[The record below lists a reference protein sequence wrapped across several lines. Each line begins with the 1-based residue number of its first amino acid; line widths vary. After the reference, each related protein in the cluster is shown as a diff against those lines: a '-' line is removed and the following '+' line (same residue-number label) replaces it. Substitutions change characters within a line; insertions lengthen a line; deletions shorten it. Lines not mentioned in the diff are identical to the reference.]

1 MHIKGNSAL
10 VQFENS
16 NTGHKWEIYSGGSI
30 GNNGLGIFDRTT
42 SQYLIAFAENGNV
55 GIGTVSPSSRLTV
68 KGKITCQELLILDNV
83 PSSDYVFET
92 EYELMS
98 VREVEAYITQHKHL
112 PNVPSAEEFK
122 QGYKAG
128 DMDDLLLRKIEE
140 LTLYIIEQE
149 KRIEELE
156 EKIELTSNR

>member
-55 GIGTVSPSSRLTV
+55 GIGTVSPSSKLAV
-68 KGKITCQELLILDNV
+68 KGMIIPIVNQNADTIHFNSCISFDFTSALTIRNGVGIKNDRFKFHLLLIL
-83 PSSDYVFET
+83 
-92 EYELMS
+92 
-98 VREVEAYITQHKHL
+98 R
-112 PNVPSAEEFK
+112 
-122 QGYKAG
+122 
-128 DMDDLLLRKIEE
+128 
-140 LTLYIIEQE
+140 
-149 KRIEELE
+149 
-156 EKIELTSNR
+156 